1 MRWTRVCAI
10 VGSISSRCK
19 PMVIDCKAL
28 SKHIRRDLRKRVGEL
43 GFTPGLAVIVVGDNP
58 ASMTYVNNKCK
69 ACDEVGFHSETLHMT
84 STSTTEDVISAV
96 ERFAYR
102 DDIHGVMVQL
112 PLPEHIDEKAVV
124 AAIPPNKD
132 VDGLTPTNMGKLIL
146 GMDTFAPCTPRGIMT
161 VLTDGAYPL
170 SGANCVIIGRSN
182 IVGKP
187 LAAMLTQANAT
198 VTLCHSKT
206 ENLADITQQAD
217 IIICAV
223 GKAGFLTADMVSR
236 GAVVIDVGI
245 NRNENG
251 KLCGDVC
258 FDEVAEKANAI
269 TPVPGGI
276 GVMTVTSLLENTY
289 KSAQQFAELR
299 MKGETLNVQSW

>member
-1 MRWTRVCAI
+1 
-10 VGSISSRCK
+10 
-19 PMVIDCKAL
+19 MVIDCKAI
-28 SKHIRRDLRKRVGEL
+28 SKHIRRDLRRRVDEL

-84 STSTTEDVISAV
+84 STSTTDEVIAAV
-96 ERFAYR
+96 ERFSIR
-102 DDIHGVMVQL
+102 EDIHGVMVQL
-112 PLPEHIDEKAVV
+112 PLPEHIDEKAVI
-124 AAIPPNKD
+124 AAIPSNKD
-132 VDGLTPTNMGKLIL
+132 VDGLTPASIGKLIL

-161 VLTDGAYPL
+161 VLKGGAYHL
-170 SGANCVIIGRSN
+170 AGSNCVIIGRSN

-206 ENLADITQQAD
+206 ENLTEITRQAD
-217 IIICAV
+217 IVICAV
-223 GKAGFLTADMVSR
+223 GRAGFLTADMVSPN
-236 GAVVIDVGI
+236 AVVIDVGI
-245 NRNENG
+245 NRSEEG
-251 KLCGDVC
+251 KLVGDVC
-258 FDEVAEKANAI
+258 FDEVAQKVQAI

-289 KSAQQFAELR
+289 QSALQFAEHR
-299 MKGETLNVQSW
+299 TKGESVNEQSR